1 MIKLV
6 ISKFT
11 NDSVS
16 KASGSSRSKIHRMI
30 NSPWQFKISIIRR
43 TITCIMQHQ
52 LLVKEMAR
60 IKVVLRKIGKILKDL
75 DQGET
80 EDQIQVTVDV
90 DVNNFVLKDE
100 WMHEEGDKEGSSSW
114 WDLGLVGSR
123 RLWVS
128 RHGIV

>member
-16 KASGSSRSKIHRMI
+16 KGSGSSRSKIHRMI
-30 NSPWQFKISIIRR
+30 NSPWQFKISIIPR

-80 EDQIQVTVDV
+80 EDQIQITVDV
-90 DVNNFVLKDE
+90 DVNNFILKDE
-100 WMHEEGDKEGSSSW
+100 
-114 WDLGLVGSR
+114 
-123 RLWVS
+123 
-128 RHGIV
+128 